1 MRAMILAAGRG
12 ERMRPL
18 SDRLPKSL
26 LEAGGKTLLDYHL
39 DALAAAGVTRVV
51 INLARHGG
59 LIREHAGDG
68 SSRGLEIV
76 YSDEGDS
83 ALETGGGIFHA
94 LDALGAAPFW
104 VVNGDVWTDYAFAPI
119 ELAPRSL
126 AHLVLVEN
134 PPQHPQG
141 DFVLEGCEVRADGG
155 PRLTFSGIGLYRP
168 ALFAGC
174 EPGAFPLA
182 PLLRRAMA
190 AGQVRG
196 ERYAGRWFDVGT
208 PARLE
213 NLRAALGSGSA
224 A

>member
-1 MRAMILAAGRG
+1 MILAAGRG

-18 SDRLPKSL
+18 SDRLPKTL
-26 LEAGGKTLLDYHL
+26 LEAGGRTLLDHHL
-39 DALAAAGVTRVV
+39 DALVAAGVTRVV
-51 INLARHGG
+51 INLSWQGR

-68 SSRGLEIV
+68 SARAIEMV
-76 YSDEGDS
+76 YSDEGDA

-94 LDALGAAPFW
+94 LDALGAGPFW
-104 VVNGDVWTDYAFAPI
+104 VVNGDVWTDFAFAPI
-119 ELAPRSL
+119 ELASGIL

-134 PPQHPQG
+134 SPQHPAG
-141 DFVLEGCEVRADGG
+141 DFALVGGEVRTEGE
-155 PRLTFSGIGLYRP
+155 PQLTFSGIGLYRA
-168 ALFAGC
+168 ALFEGC

-190 AGQVRG
+190 EGRVRG

-213 NLRAALGSGSA
+213 ALRTALVSGRVS
-224 A
+224 